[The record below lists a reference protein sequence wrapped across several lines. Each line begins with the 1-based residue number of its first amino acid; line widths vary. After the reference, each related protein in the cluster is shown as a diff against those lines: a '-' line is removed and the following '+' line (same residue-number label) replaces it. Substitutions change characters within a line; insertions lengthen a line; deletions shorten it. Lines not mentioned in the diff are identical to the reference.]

1 MADVTSMLQEAIEH
15 YRPGGEFATVRGRQL
30 VEKKGTAIAGA
41 EAGLV
46 GRGLAGTTVGM
57 AIPAAFEQQI
67 AAPWR
72 TETEMMR
79 GGRLMEAVLA
89 QAGFAE
95 RESAR
100 EQQAALAKAQMA
112 LEEKLRNR
120 EISVQEYNAAT
131 ARIAARGGG
140 GGAVTPRRTM
150 ADIPSDA
157 GAAVGAGDAG
167 YGRHLLESLEYG
179 WGTKEY
185 EQAKTERPPW
195 YSEQGVYTGAMETMA
210 HQEEVERWAGGGAG
224 AGAGVDYGPGSA
236 YQREKYGP
244 FGAAFPS

>member
-1 MADVTSMLQEAIEH
+1 MPDVTSILREAIEH

-30 VEKKGTAIAGA
+30 EEKKGVAVAGA

-72 TETEMMR
+72 TETEMLR

-95 RESAR
+95 RETAR
-100 EQQAALAKAQMA
+100 EQQVALAEAQMA
-112 LEEKLRNR
+112 LQEKLRSR

-131 ARIAARGGG
+131 ARLRTTGVA
-140 GGAVTPRRTM
+140 GGASERMIAGWGKEGAGTAAPAGTG
-150 ADIPSDA
+150 A
-157 GAAVGAGDAG
+157 GADG
-167 YGRHLLESLEYG
+167 YGHHLLESLEYG
-179 WGTKEY
+179 QGTADYNPYTYDPEGRY
-185 EQAKTERPPW
+185 IGGLSTEAATWEAEQ
-195 YSEQGVYTGAMETMA
+195 
-210 HQEEVERWAGGGAG
+210 WAGRLGKIAEQWLTE
-224 AGAGVDYGPGSA
+224 PSA
-236 YQREKYGP
+236 ARGP
-244 FGAAFPS
+244 F